1 MKLPVKRGE
10 KKAKG
15 IKEQASKD
23 IKLIYLISL
32 PLEFY
37 VLTVWFILTCAYL

>member
-23 IKLIYLISL
+23 IKLIYLILESNCDLSL
-32 PLEFY
+32 KLR
-37 VLTVWFILTCAYL
+37 IK